1 MRIVKF
7 NLVIFLCFFSSSF
20 LSQTTSWEVPDDA
33 KKLKNPYAV
42 DSNFIAKGAKLYAK
56 NCVVCH
62 GKKGLGDGFAA
73 TGLIPTPS
81 NFTSDTYQK
90 QAEGISFYKLSKGK
104 GVMAAYENILTEE
117 ERWALVEY
125 LKTLK
130 KKELTI
136 KNAIKER
143 TFKFTQLINAQST
156 EVLPKGS
163 SEFTI
168 QHRFGAFQL
177 NHSAIESF
185 AGIDL
190 TANIRFAFAKA
201 ISNNLMVEVGRT
213 KHNKTYDIGL
223 KLAIIRQYVNQKFP
237 INISFY
243 SNTSI
248 VTEKFGVIDN
258 RSTFEDGSNFKY
270 KNIHRITYNNQV
282 IFSKKLTNYLS
293 LNIAT
298 AFVWRNLVN
307 PNRDNLEILTPITAY
322 FKASGKSA
330 FITEI
335 QPKLK
340 TSYKNTPASVAY
352 QFSST
357 GAHCF
362 TLLVSNSYYV
372 LTQNITSNAVY
383 DFRDNYI
390 LIGFNIK
397 RIF

>member
-1 MRIVKF
+1 MNLIKV
-7 NLVIFLCFFSSSF
+7 NLVFFFSLFSSAL
-20 LSQTTSWEVPDDA
+20 LSQTELWEVHNEA
-33 KKLKNPYAV
+33 QKLKNPYVV
-42 DSNFIAKGAKLYAK
+42 DSNFVAKGKKLYIK
-56 NCVVCH
+56 NCIVCH
-62 GKKGLGDGFAA
+62 GKKGLGNGVAA

-90 QAEGISFYKLSKGK
+90 QAEGTSFYKLSKGK

-125 LKTLK
+125 LKRFK

-136 KNAIKER
+136 KNTTKER

-185 AGIDL
+185 AGLDL
-190 TANIRFAFAKA
+190 TANIRFAYAKA

-213 KHNKTYDIGL
+213 KHYKTYDIGL
-223 KLAIIRQYVNQKFP
+223 KFAIIRQYINQKFP
-237 INISFY
+237 VNISFY

-248 VTEKFGVIDN
+248 ATEKFSAIDN
-258 RSTFEDGSNFKY
+258 GSTFEDGSNFEY

-307 PNRDNLEILTPITAY
+307 PNKGNLEILIPINAY

-362 TLLVSNSYYV
+362 TLLVSNSSYV